1 MNVLRLLVVA
11 VAVASICST
20 AGAQAFTEDF
30 ESYAAGTD
38 LQNVG
43 GWKGW
48 DNTPG
53 ASAPVSDAF
62 AYSGANSVEI
72 VPSADLVHEFDIAG
86 GKWVFS
92 TMMYIPSGT
101 SGTSYFILLNS
112 YDDGANQDWSVQT
125 LLDLGAGTLSSY
137 YVAGSQADIIYDE
150 WIELKLVIDLDENTV
165 DEFYNGVEFASHQ
178 WDDTEHDTIGAV
190 DLFGNNAS
198 SIYYDDIMIQ
208 SYIMTLAAASA
219 PSPANAEDD
228 ARRDVVLEWNPGVF
242 AATHDVYFG
251 TDFDAVTTADRG
263 NPMDVLL
270 SEGQATTTFDPEG
283 LLEFGQ
289 TYYWRVDEVNAA
301 PDNTIFKGSV
311 WTLTAEPFVYP
322 IENITVTSNTTPEGN
337 AIPENTINGSGL
349 NENDEHS
356 RDDDAMWLG
365 TPGDEPAYIQYEFD
379 RVYKLYEMLVWNY
392 NGEFELILPF
402 GIKDVTVE
410 YSEDGEA
417 WTVLD
422 DVTLAQGT
430 SKSDYVAN
438 TTIDFAG
445 VGAKFVRLTVN
456 SGYSTIGRYGL
467 SEVRFLYVPAHAREP
482 QPTDEA
488 TEVDINTMLTWRAGR
503 EAASHD
509 VYFGTDS
516 EALELAATTTAASYT
531 PDALDLATTYYW
543 QVDEVNEAEAVSTW
557 EGSLWSFATQP
568 FIVVEDFESYDD
580 DANRIYETWLD
591 GWVNDTGSTV
601 GYAEAPFAEQ
611 TIVKSGGQS
620 MPLLYDNAD
629 SATSETE
636 FELGQNWTT
645 SGIQSLSLYFYGDPD
660 NTGQLYIKINNTKV
674 VYDGDAADISKA
686 IWQVWNIDLSTT
698 GASLSSV
705 SKLTIG
711 IEGAN
716 AAGVLYIDDI
726 RLYPL
731 APEYIVPTEP
741 DAANLVALYAFE
753 GNLSD
758 SAGAHPGTAMG
769 DAQTTSDPTR
779 GQVLSL
785 DGDGDAVDIAYSEE
799 LNPEAFTASLWA
811 NPNPTGSGHRSPITS
826 RDDGPQRGY
835 IIYIEPGNA
844 WQFWTGTGSAWN
856 SASGPAAQLGEWT
869 HVAASFGNEQ
879 KKFYINGRL
888 VGESTAPISLNT
900 QQPLRIGAGATEG
913 PGDFFFPGMID
924 EVRIYNRALSAAEVA
939 GLAGLTEPMHKPF

>member
-1 MNVLRLLVVA
+1 MNVLRMLVVA

-365 TPGDEPAYIQYEFD
+365 TPGDEPAYGGVL
-379 RVYKLYEMLVWNY
+379 RGRRGL
-392 NGEFELILPF
+392 
-402 GIKDVTVE
+402 
-410 YSEDGEA
+410 DGSGRRDLSPGN
-417 WTVLD
+417 V
-422 DVTLAQGT
+422 Q
-430 SKSDYVAN
+430 
-438 TTIDFAG
+438 
-445 VGAKFVRLTVN
+445 VRLC
-456 SGYSTIGRYGL
+456 RQHHHRL
-467 SEVRFLYVPAHAREP
+467 CRRRRQVRPVDRQQWLQHDRQVRAQRSPVPLRPRPCPRA
-482 QPTDEA
+482 PTDRRGDRGGHQYHA
-488 TEVDINTMLTWRAGR
+488 
-503 EAASHD
+503 
-509 VYFGTDS
+509 
-516 EALELAATTTAASYT
+516 
-531 PDALDLATTYYW
+531 DLAGG
-543 QVDEVNEAEAVSTW
+543 ARSR
-557 EGSLWSFATQP
+557 FA
-568 FIVVEDFESYDD
+568 
-580 DANRIYETWLD
+580 
-591 GWVNDTGSTV
+591 
-601 GYAEAPFAEQ
+601 
-611 TIVKSGGQS
+611 
-620 MPLLYDNAD
+620 
-629 SATSETE
+629 
-636 FELGQNWTT
+636 
-645 SGIQSLSLYFYGDPD
+645 
-660 NTGQLYIKINNTKV
+660 
-674 VYDGDAADISKA
+674 
-686 IWQVWNIDLSTT
+686 
-698 GASLSSV
+698 
-705 SKLTIG
+705 
-711 IEGAN
+711 
-716 AAGVLYIDDI
+716 
-726 RLYPL
+726 
-731 APEYIVPTEP
+731 
-741 DAANLVALYAFE
+741 
-753 GNLSD
+753 
-758 SAGAHPGTAMG
+758 
-769 DAQTTSDPTR
+769 
-779 GQVLSL
+779 
-785 DGDGDAVDIAYSEE
+785 
-799 LNPEAFTASLWA
+799 
-811 NPNPTGSGHRSPITS
+811 
-826 RDDGPQRGY
+826 
-835 IIYIEPGNA
+835 
-844 WQFWTGTGSAWN
+844 
-856 SASGPAAQLGEWT
+856 
-869 HVAASFGNEQ
+869 
-879 KKFYINGRL
+879 
-888 VGESTAPISLNT
+888 
-900 QQPLRIGAGATEG
+900 
-913 PGDFFFPGMID
+913 
-924 EVRIYNRALSAAEVA
+924 
-939 GLAGLTEPMHKPF
+939 